1 MLRVDAEQATDTPP
15 ELKGGCGEGSH
26 VNTGDK
32 ILGHIPMFSLQRWV
46 KLVFF
51 FSLKTRFKSCIS
63 ALN

>member
-1 MLRVDAEQATDTPP
+1 MLRVDAEQVTDTPP

-51 FSLKTRFKSCIS
+51 FFKNQI
-63 ALN
+63 